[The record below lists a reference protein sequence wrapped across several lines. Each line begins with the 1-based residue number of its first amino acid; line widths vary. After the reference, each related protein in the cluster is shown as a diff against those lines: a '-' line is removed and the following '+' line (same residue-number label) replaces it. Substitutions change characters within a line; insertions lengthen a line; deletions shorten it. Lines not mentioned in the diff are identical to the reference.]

1 MQTWTDSAEAANEAA
16 RAHCSKEASKNR
28 SFVSERAVH
37 FEKNG
42 LYMGG
47 CVMRAEDRHRFEV
60 KVKRLRA
67 RGSWGGGG
75 SELTLGQRRNGG
87 LKAVEEEGEEERARE
102 LESERSETPMSSLS
116 RSTGRTISRLWSRV
130 RRDFGTV

>member
-1 MQTWTDSAEAANEAA
+1 M
-16 RAHCSKEASKNR
+16 
-28 SFVSERAVH
+28 SERAVH

-75 SELTLGQRRNGG
+75 SELTLGERRKGN
-87 LKAVEEEGEEERARE
+87 LKAVEEEGERE
-102 LESERSETPMSSLS
+102 TEGERSETPMSSSS
-116 RSTGRTISRLWSRV
+116 RSTVRTISRLWSRM
-130 RRDFGTV
+130 RRNDYRTV

>member
-1 MQTWTDSAEAANEAA
+1 M
-16 RAHCSKEASKNR
+16 
-28 SFVSERAVH
+28 SERPVH

-47 CVMRAEDRHRFEV
+47 CIMRAEDRHRFEV

-75 SELTLGQRRNGG
+75 SELTLGGRRNGV
-87 LKAVEEEGEEERARE
+87 LKAVEEEGERDVEG
-102 LESERSETPMSSLS
+102 ERSETPMSSSS
-116 RSTGRTISRLWSRV
+116 RSTARTISRLWSRI
-130 RRDFGTV
+130 RRNDYGTV

>member
-1 MQTWTDSAEAANEAA
+1 M
-16 RAHCSKEASKNR
+16 
-28 SFVSERAVH
+28 SERAVH

-75 SELTLGQRRNGG
+75 SELTLGERRKGI
-87 LKAVEEEGEEERARE
+87 LKAVEEEGERE
-102 LESERSETPMSSLS
+102 TEGERSETPMSSSS
-116 RSTGRTISRLWSRV
+116 RSTVRTISRLWSRM
-130 RRDFGTV
+130 RRNDYRTL

>member
-1 MQTWTDSAEAANEAA
+1 M
-16 RAHCSKEASKNR
+16 
-28 SFVSERAVH
+28 SERVVH

-67 RGSWGGGG
+67 RGSWGG
-75 SELTLGQRRNGG
+75 RRNGI
-87 LKAVEEEGEEERARE
+87 LKAVEEEGERE
-102 LESERSETPMSSLS
+102 VEGERSETPMSASS
-116 RSTGRTISRLWSRV
+116 RSTVRTISRLWSRI
-130 RRDFGTV
+130 RRNEYGTV

>member
-1 MQTWTDSAEAANEAA
+1 M
-16 RAHCSKEASKNR
+16 
-28 SFVSERAVH
+28 SERAVH

-67 RGSWGGGG
+67 RGSWGAGG
-75 SELTLGQRRNGG
+75 SEMTLSERRNGG
-87 LKAVEEEGEEERARE
+87 LKAVEEEGEREREGER
-102 LESERSETPMSSLS
+102 ESERSETPMSSLS
-116 RSTGRTISRLWSRV
+116 RSTGRTISRLWSRM
-130 RRDFGTV
+130 RRDYGTV

>member
-1 MQTWTDSAEAANEAA
+1 M
-16 RAHCSKEASKNR
+16 
-28 SFVSERAVH
+28 SERAVH

-47 CVMRAEDRHRFEV
+47 CIMRAEDRHRFEV

-75 SELTLGQRRNGG
+75 SQLTLSERRNGG
-87 LKAVEEEGEEERARE
+87 LKAVEEEGEGERGIER
-102 LESERSETPMSSLS
+102 ESERSETPMSSLS
-116 RSTGRTISRLWSRV
+116 RSTGRTISRLWSRI
-130 RRDFGTV
+130 RSDFGTV

>member
-1 MQTWTDSAEAANEAA
+1 MAANEAA
-16 RAHCSKEASKNR
+16 RAHCSREASKNR
-28 SFVSERAVH
+28 TFVSERAVH

-47 CVMRAEDRHRFEV
+47 CVVRAEDRHRFEV

-75 SELTLGQRRNGG
+75 GGGGSEMTLGQRRNGG
-87 LKAVEEEGEEERARE
+87 LKAVKGKAERGRE
-102 LESERSETPMSSLS
+102 MESERSETPMSSLS
-116 RSTGRTISRLWSRV
+116 RSTGRTISRLWSRI
-130 RRDFGTV
+130 RSDFGTV